1 MTSQSPRDAGT
12 PTDSSSLSPSRGVVS
27 HSDLSGHNTD
37 SDVSDNEGTFSATFE
52 PRVNDAAS
60 EDSGIALVSY
70 HKKHKSPDRSGARSG
85 SKGSE
90 EGGSAVLISS
100 RPLESAEYSGASYM
114 DLYGPK
120 AGVRSPPE
128 PTSPP
133 HGRKLSGGGLNPGS
147 AVYPRVGELQYSA
160 SSPPDS
166 HSPSPPPLPGTEPP
180 TGAPAGGRSY
190 RSDSDSAGEGS
201 STIGSPWRESATQPS
216 TGGVH
221 YANSNQLSSNSGEH
235 DRYKNIAS
243 KSGSLIYDSSWDPKS
258 GSSASVTGSKGVH
271 SRVGRE
277 PSGYTMDPI
286 TGLKRTGYASPSD
299 KAMLFAQATE
309 PQIRIKKKEDGSLN
323 TDAERERLNILDEMR
338 VKKKKSEHWLPEDE
352 IPKTN
357 VEKTQS
363 ERAYEERRA
372 HVKEKEK
379 EYQVQHPTIMDTRP
393 REKGMYKLI
402 FIIFL
407 LTNSAKYKLLKLFYL
422 KEVFQF

>member
-1 MTSQSPRDAGT
+1 M
-12 PTDSSSLSPSRGVVS
+12 S

-70 HKKHKSPDRSGARSG
+70 HRKQGSPDRSKIRAG
-85 SKGSE
+85 SRASE
-90 EGGSAVLISS
+90 DGGSAVLISS
-100 RPLESAEYSGASYM
+100 RPLESAEYSGTSYM

-120 AGVRSPPE
+120 AGLSSPSM
-128 PTSPP
+128 PTSPT
-133 HGRKLSGGGLNPGS
+133 HGGRKLSGSGLSPGS

-160 SSPPDS
+160 SSPPVS

-180 TGAPAGGRSY
+180 TGAPTAGRTY

-201 STIGSPWRESATQPS
+201 STIGSTWRESPVLPS
-216 TGGVH
+216 PSGVH
-221 YANSNQLSSNSGEH
+221 YVNSNQHQLSHSVSANTQEH
-235 DRYKNIAS
+235 ERYQNIAN

-258 GSSASVTGSKGVH
+258 GSIGSGGAGSKGGSTGSKGVNSN
-271 SRVGRE
+271 SRGVRDAH
-277 PSGYTMDPI
+277 GYTMDPI
-286 TGLKRTGYASPSD
+286 TGLKRTGCASPAD
-299 KAMLFAQATE
+299 KAMLFVQSTE

-338 VKKKKSEHWLPEDE
+338 VKKKKSEHWLPDEE

-357 VEKTQS
+357 VEKTLS

-379 EYQVQHPTIMDTRP
+379 ENQAQHPPKIDPRP
-393 REKGMYKLI
+393 REKGMYEVNFTFILTLI
-402 FIIFL
+402 L
-407 LTNSAKYKLLKLFYL
+407 LNIGS
-422 KEVFQF
+422 